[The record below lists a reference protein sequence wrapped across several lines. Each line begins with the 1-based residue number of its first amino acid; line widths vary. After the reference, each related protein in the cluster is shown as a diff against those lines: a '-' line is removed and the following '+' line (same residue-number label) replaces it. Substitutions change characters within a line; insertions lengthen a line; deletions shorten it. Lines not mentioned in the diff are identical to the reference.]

1 MRSKSVSEIILIRL
15 IDSALTRFAAP
26 SKTIFNFDSMPGIY
40 ISASSRFKNINPSLM
55 LRDRLPFRS
64 IT

>member
-1 MRSKSVSEIILIRL
+1 
-15 IDSALTRFAAP
+15 
-26 SKTIFNFDSMPGIY
+26 MPGIY